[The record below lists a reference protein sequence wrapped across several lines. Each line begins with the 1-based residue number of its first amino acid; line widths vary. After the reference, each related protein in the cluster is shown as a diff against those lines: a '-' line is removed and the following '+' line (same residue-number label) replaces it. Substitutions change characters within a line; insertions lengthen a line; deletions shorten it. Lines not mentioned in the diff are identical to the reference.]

1 MTPDSPQQQSS
12 SSASGISSQVSAC
25 YDAEKSCIR
34 LLGGESL
41 LEGSIIEMEQS
52 QQFAGTF
59 LVGEVMEIVIMGDN
73 MVPMAVHNEKVKRT
87 QPAATDVARNNDGGS
102 LVENR
107 SLNSHP
113 KKYVYDELRR
123 AEIQSLMKD
132 KTIGREE
139 KLRRMA
145 EIKAK
150 YDDQHSSVASP
161 SRESLQSSSPV
172 NKLNRTAVANNV
184 ATNTVTPSMTT
195 QISDKHTQITMHQP
209 ITSDP
214 TDPQTVIVPESSSPS
229 SPKADVGRVRFAA
242 DSANTAARSSTTKA
256 QPETS
261 AHRRASNRW
270 NHAAVAAVTT
280 NTFAQGFT
288 TAQMNVNQEDV
299 EDYPPPS
306 SKVDDGRV
314 QATTIAADLANTASR
329 RGSME
334 KAQSEASG
342 LTSHRRASNLWNRAA
357 VAAVTTNTFTQSFPT
372 AQTNVNQEDV
382 DDIIEHLRLNN
393 PALKTLILDG
403 RRFDASWERLFDSIE
418 ENIFLT
424 KLSVVDC
431 GLNDATVS
439 ALVLA
444 LVENETLISI
454 DLSHNEEL
462 TDETGLG
469 LLKVIKQGNAFVKKI
484 NIEGTS
490 ISPEVAEKIQ
500 DILNER
506 DDSLKL
512 AKMQKA
518 REAKIKALL
527 SVTASD
533 QVRRNRQ
540 STRRLSSRDDSDDD
554 DEDDGGARIPTT
566 KTGSQRSLYSTES
579 KKSGQSSES
588 GDSGLGRRRNK
599 TVPKGSPSNKLK
611 AAERANMAALQMAD
625 LGRSMAHVGKDVSQE
640 IELRKQRG
648 ECVHCGQKCFTKSM
662 FKTIPLTIPNKVQ
675 EGRCLRCEQ
684 LRGSLIEM

>member
-1 MTPDSPQQQSS
+1 MTPDSHQQQS
-12 SSASGISSQVSAC
+12 SSASGISPQISAC

-34 LLGGESL
+34 LLGGESV

-59 LVGEVMEIVIMGDN
+59 LVGEVVEIVIMGDN
-73 MVPMAVHNEKVKRT
+73 MVPMAVHNEKVKRV
-87 QPAATDVARNNDGGS
+87 QPVATDIARNNDGGS

-150 YDDQHSSVASP
+150 YEDQHSLDVSS
-161 SRESLQSSSPV
+161 SRESSQSSSHV
-172 NKLNRTAVANNV
+172 NSLNRAEVANNV
-184 ATNTVTPSMTT
+184 ATNSVATQKLDTNT
-195 QISDKHTQITMHQP
+195 QIAMQQP
-209 ITSDP
+209 ISSDP
-214 TDPQTVIVPESSSPS
+214 TDPQTVTPVPESSSS
-229 SPKADVGRVRFAA
+229 V
-242 DSANTAARSSTTKA
+242 
-256 QPETS
+256 
-261 AHRRASNRW
+261 NRW
-270 NHAAVAAVTT
+270 NRAAVAAVTMNAVSKSMT
-280 NTFAQGFT
+280 HPKSDTQRQTLQQVESLPPKSSA
-288 TAQMNVNQEDV
+288 TAADSSASKTMIHQPTSPTENKYHETLSTADS
-299 EDYPPPS
+299 PPPS
-306 SKVDDGRV
+306 RKADDGRV
-314 QATTIAADLANTASR
+314 QATIAADSANTTARS
-329 RGSME
+329 SIT
-334 KAQSEASG
+334 KAQPEASD
-342 LTSHRRASNLWNRAA
+342 LASHRRAANRWNRAA
-357 VAAVTTNTFTQSFPT
+357 VAAVTTNTFTQSFTT
-372 AQTNVNQEDV
+372 AQTN
-382 DDIIEHLRLNN
+382 IRC
-393 PALKTLILDG
+393 
-403 RRFDASWERLFDSIE
+403 ASWERLFDSIE
-418 ENIFLT
+418 ENKYLT

-431 GLNDATVS
+431 GLNDATVC

-490 ISPEVAEKIQ
+490 ISPEVVEKMQ
-500 DILNER
+500 DILCER

-512 AKMQKA
+512 ARMQKA

-533 QVRRNRQ
+533 QIRASREP
-540 STRRLSSRDDSDDD
+540 TRRLSSKDDSDDEEED
-554 DEDDGGARIPTT
+554 DEGTRIPTT
-566 KTGSQRSLYSTES
+566 KKGSQRSLYSTES

-588 GDSGLGRRRNK
+588 GDSGLSIRNT
-599 TVPKGSPSNKLK
+599 TVPKVSPTSNKLK
-611 AAERANMAALQMAD
+611 AAVRANMATRQMAN
-625 LGRSMAHVGKDVSQE
+625 LGGDMAHVGKSVSQQ

-648 ECVHCGQKCFTKSM
+648 ECVHCGQKCFTKTM
-662 FKTIPLTIPNKVQ
+662 FKTIPLTIPNKVE
-675 EGRCLRCEQ
+675 EGRCLRCAQ
-684 LRGSLIEM
+684 LHI